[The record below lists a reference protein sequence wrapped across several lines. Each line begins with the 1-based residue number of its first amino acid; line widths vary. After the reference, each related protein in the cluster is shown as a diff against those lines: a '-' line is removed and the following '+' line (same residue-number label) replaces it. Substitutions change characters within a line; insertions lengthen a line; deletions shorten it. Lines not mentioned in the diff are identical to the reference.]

1 VQPSTLNDLLGHLRR
16 LTAPTGA
23 KELSDADLLENFRSR
38 REEAAFTLLVQR
50 HGPMVHGICRR
61 VLGDAHEAE
70 DAFQATF
77 LVLVRNSAAVRK
89 QQSLPSFLYGVAC
102 RIARKARAQSLRRRR
117 RERAVPVPCV
127 MAGPLDPLLAGE
139 LRATLDEEIAQLPPK
154 YRMPL
159 VLCYLAEKTHEQAAG
174 ELGWPK
180 TSLTSRLARA
190 RQLLQRRLLRRGFT
204 ASAGLLA
211 VLLTE
216 SSVNAMPP
224 AVLTLSTVRLAVQ
237 ALNGEAIA
245 VTAAA
250 ALADTVLK
258 GAALPKWTAALMVLA
273 TLGFAAAI
281 GHQLSAIGSPSGHQ
295 QSATKA
301 LAADDRREPKADA
314 RKPRVDRL
322 GDPLPD
328 GVLTRIGSQRM
339 RHFCRYHPRPL
350 AFTPDGKSII
360 SGGPGSLRIW
370 DAATGKL
377 RRRITFETGM
387 DPCPDIVSRAD
398 GLVVAVVEQE
408 KRSAAVRVLD
418 PTSGEVRRSVELSP
432 AVFAMPVFSRDGK
445 RLAYGH
451 EKNFV
456 AICDARTGRE
466 SLRIPMRGNW
476 VSHMTFAPN
485 GKSIAI
491 VEHPNAVHL
500 HDTANGKKQREFKR
514 DGDTISHLAFSPDGR
529 FLASAHSAQKEE
541 DAGHI
546 SLWEAATG
554 EERHRLTGP
563 DGSFIFCIAFSPDSK
578 YLAMG
583 CQNHALVL
591 WDVATG
597 KEFRRYQP
605 EGYYGDIAFS
615 PDGKTLAAT
624 AEAGTIHLWD
634 TATGRMLPGSA
645 DPFLREVGDL
655 RFSADG
661 RRLIG
666 NTSRYVAW
674 NANTG
679 QEVRRF
685 LKVPLLDV
693 PHRYFN
699 APLSPDESLLADAN
713 REGTIRLREATTGR
727 EVRALKGHEKWVGYA
742 IFSPDGRR
750 LVSTGGDDT
759 IRVWDVA
766 NGRQLHK
773 FSGGGAHARS
783 LAFSPDN
790 RWLASATDTLDTSR
804 GQIILW
810 DLTTGQKKSRF
821 AFMRSKLVYQMAFS
835 PDSRLLAAVGGLA
848 ENSPGE
854 IKVWNVAAG
863 KEWRSLDG
871 PKTTLLRVAFSP
883 DGRVLATGAGDGAL
897 DLWELAS
904 GRKRHSFIGHETMI
918 VSLAFSPDN
927 RLLAASS
934 FDAPLYV
941 WDVAGTI
948 EQPRRPLSDAELRRC
963 WIALA
968 DDDATAA
975 FQAIRRLTADP
986 ERTLPYLRE
995 HLKPVPAPDLKRLRQ
1010 LVKTLDSDEFK
1021 ERQKAAEE
1029 LKKVADAAA
1038 STLRQMANE
1047 KSSLYVRRTLQQ
1059 ILDAQETTPEAL
1071 RAVRA
1076 VEVLEWIATSDAAR
1090 LLDELAKGA
1099 PDARLTREAAA
1110 AHTRLRRA
1118 ARGRPAASAASS
1130 GDHGYPERW
1139 R

>member
-16 LTAPTGA
+16 LTSPTGA

-77 LVLVRNSAAVRK
+77 LVLVHNAAAIRK
-89 QQSLPSFLYGVAC
+89 QQSLASFLYGVAC

-204 ASAGLLA
+204 ASAALLA
-211 VLLTE
+211 GLLTE

-245 VTAAA
+245 ATAAA
-250 ALADTVLK
+250 ALADSVFK
-258 GAALPKWTAALMVLA
+258 GAALPKWTAALMVFA
-273 TLGFAAAI
+273 TLGAAAAI
-281 GHQLSAIGSPSGHQ
+281 GHQLSPIGSPSGHQ

-339 RHFCRYHPRPL
+339 RHFCRFSHLL
-350 AFTPDGKSII
+350 AFMPDGKSIV
-360 SGGPGSLRIW
+360 SGGHGSLRVW

-377 RRRITFETGM
+377 RRHIAFEAGM
-387 DPCPDIVSRAD
+387 DPCPDIVSRSD
-398 GLVVAVVEQE
+398 GIVMATVDQE
-408 KRSAAVRVLD
+408 KRSAAVRVFD
-418 PTSGEVRRSVELSP
+418 PASGEIRRRMELSSI
-432 AVFAMPVFSRDGK
+432 VFAIPVFSRDGK

-476 VSHMTFAPN
+476 VSHMIFAPD

-491 VEHPNAVHL
+491 VEHPNTVHL
-500 HDTANGKKQREFKR
+500 HDTANGKKLREFKG
-514 DGDTISHLAFSPDGR
+514 DGYRISHVAFSPDGR
-529 FLASAHSAQKEE
+529 FLATVHPAKNEE

-546 SLWEAATG
+546 SIWDAASG
-554 EERHRLTGP
+554 EECHRLTGP
-563 DGSFIFCIAFSPDSK
+563 DGSLIICIAFSPDSK

-605 EGYYGDIAFS
+605 EGFYGGIAFS
-615 PDGKTLAAT
+615 SDGKTLAAS
-624 AEAGTIHLWD
+624 AEGGTIHLWD

-645 DPFLREVGDL
+645 DPFIREVGDL

-666 NTSRYVAW
+666 KTSQYAAW
-674 NANTG
+674 DLSTG

-685 LKVPLLDV
+685 LKMPLLDV
-693 PHRYFN
+693 PYRYVN
-699 APLSPDESLLADAN
+699 APLSPDESLLADADQ
-713 REGTIRLREATTGR
+713 EGTIRLREATTGR

-742 IFSPDGRR
+742 IFSPDGQR

-759 IRVWDVA
+759 LRVWDVA

-773 FSGGGAHARS
+773 FNGGGAHTRS

-790 RWLASATDTLDTSR
+790 RWLASATDTPGRSR
-804 GQIILW
+804 GEIILW

-821 AFMRSKLVYQMAFS
+821 ALVRSKLVYQLVFS

-848 ENSPGE
+848 EHSLGE
-854 IKVWNVAAG
+854 IKVWEVATG
-863 KEWRSLDG
+863 KEGHVLDG
-871 PKTTLLRVAFSP
+871 PKTTVLRAAFST
-883 DGRVLATGAGDGAL
+883 DGRTLATGGSEGEL
-897 DLWELAS
+897 HLWELAS
-904 GRKRHSFIGHETMI
+904 GRKRHQCVGHESMI
-918 VSLAFSPDN
+918 YSLAFSPDN

-934 FDAPLYV
+934 PDAPLYV
-941 WDVAGTI
+941 WDVAGTV
-948 EQPRRPLSDAELRRC
+948 EQPCRALSDAELQRC
-963 WIALA
+963 WTALA
-968 DDDATAA
+968 GDDATAA

-986 ERTLPYLRE
+986 EKTLPYLRE
-995 HLKPVPAPDLKRLRQ
+995 HLKPVPAPDLKRVRQ

-1059 ILDAQETTPEAL
+1059 ILDTQETTPEVL

-1076 VEVLEWIATSDAAR
+1076 VEVLEWIAMSDAAR

-1118 ARGRPAASAASS
+1118 ASGRPAASAASS
-1130 GDHGYPERW
+1130 GDHGYSE
-1139 R
+1139 